1 MSFTNT
7 QTAMKSPRFS
17 FQGKMAPSS
26 GELWGHHLMPQVPDR
41 KRFYLKCK
49 TKHRIETTL
58 RVYVSSK
65 TKLKPMLSDGPR
77 RLLASEWSDSSP
89 QMSKVS
95 EISQVKNR
103 K

>member
-49 TKHRIETTL
+49 TKQRKGSSL
-58 RVYVSSK
+58 RGYQQK
-65 TKLKPMLSDGPR
+65 QTPMLSDGPR

-95 EISQVKNR
+95 ENSQVKNR